1 MTDDAI
7 LSLHREL
14 DEKSRPRLAKC
25 PLPSVRERSEDR
37 AAQAFR
43 AGIEAAGWSQRE
55 TARRLHLSERMVRDY
70 LSGARQIPAWA
81 PLALNRDGQVEYMR
95 ALLDG
100 VPTVE
105 ADDLGQLTGTD
116 G

>member
-1 MTDDAI
+1 MADDTFLA
-7 LSLHREL
+7 LHREL
-14 DEKSRPRLAKC
+14 EEKSRPRLAKC
-25 PLPSVRERSEDR
+25 APSSVREQSEDR
-37 AAQAFR
+37 AARAFR
-43 AGIEAAGWSQRE
+43 SGIEAAGWSQRE

-70 LSGARQIPAWA
+70 LSGARQLPAWA

-95 ALLDG
+95 ALLHG